1 MRVSTAAVCSLAV
14 LAAQELTH
22 GAIAHAATLP
32 ESPEPQNP
40 ASSDKRLVVELTP
53 TTPTVE
59 TLETVPSRL
68 TSSAIGILAQPPQ
81 PVAVSAGRDSE
92 AISTTPNPVGN
103 ATPQKVATSTVKQLE
118 TALSTPQPTIAPPE
132 VLAIATR
139 TTRPTPRHPAA
150 TVSPVESIPSAVV
163 TASAQQIAATPSCNR
178 LESVQLVSLHQEG
191 CVTAQVD
198 SAPLPGA
205 SSQNTAPQNVGIPT
219 NQEFEELQRQ
229 LREVSTSA
237 EDFGDVFGGSPAIT
251 VSNPSG
257 FGADRNTAFLNF
269 SYQARTRFGN
279 TADGTAGI
287 GFGIGDARRNVG
299 LQLSYS
305 IASFGTTR
313 DFGTGGFNAKL
324 HRNLGNGLSV
334 ALGWEG
340 FVTTGEVVDF
350 KNSVYGA
357 VTQVIRTR
365 PNLDDPFS
373 RIALTAGLGNGRFRS
388 ESDIANN
395 VGSVNVFGSV
405 AVRVAR
411 PISAIV
417 EWTGQDLA
425 LGLSIAPFRN
435 VPLVI
440 TPALRDITGAGDG
453 TRFVLGAGIAVRF

>member
-22 GAIAHAATLP
+22 GAIAHAATLS

-40 ASSDKRLVVELTP
+40 VPSDKRLVVELTP

-59 TLETVPSRL
+59 TLETVPAQS
-68 TSSAIGILAQPPQ
+68 TSSAIGILARAPQ
-81 PVAVSAGRDSE
+81 PVVASAGSDSE
-92 AISTTPNPVGN
+92 VISAMRNPSGN
-103 ATPQKVATSTVKQLE
+103 ATSHKVATSTVKQLE
-118 TALSTPQPTIAPPE
+118 TALSKPQPTIAPPE

-139 TTRPTPRHPAA
+139 TIRPVATHPG
-150 TVSPVESIPSAVV
+150 V
-163 TASAQQIAATPSCNR
+163 TAAPVVPIPVAEQQVAVAQPCNR
-178 LESVQLVSLHQEG
+178 SASVQLVSLRQEN
-191 CVTAQVD
+191 CLTAQVD
-198 SAPLPGA
+198 SAPLPGG
-205 SSQNTAPQNVGIPT
+205 SSQNTAPQNVGTPT

-305 IASFGTTR
+305 VASFGTTR

-350 KNSVYGA
+350 KDSVYGA

-365 PNLDDPFS
+365 PNLNDPFS

-411 PISAIV
+411 PVSAIV

>member
-22 GAIAHAATLP
+22 GAIAHAATPP
-32 ESPEPQNP
+32 ESPEPQNTTT
-40 ASSDKRLVVELTP
+40 SDKLLAIELTP
-53 TTPTVE
+53 TTPAVE
-59 TLETVPSRL
+59 TLETMSSRSTSL
-68 TSSAIGILAQPPQ
+68 TTQNLAQTPQ
-81 PVAVSAGRDSE
+81 PVAAGAGRNSE
-92 AISTTPNPVGN
+92 ATSAVRNSSGN
-103 ATPQKVATSTVKQLE
+103 ATPQKVANLSVKQLE
-118 TALSTPQPTIAPPE
+118 IALSAPQPTIAPPE

-139 TTRPTPRHPAA
+139 PTRSVTTRSAITAD
-150 TVSPVESIPSAVV
+150 SGISIPAQV
-163 TASAQQIAATPSCNR
+163 TAAEEQIAAAQPCNR
-178 LESVQLVSLHQEG
+178 SESVQLMSLRQG
-191 CVTAQVD
+191 RCIIAQTD

-205 SSQNTAPQNVGIPT
+205 PSQNTAPQNGGIPSDR
-219 NQEFEELQRQ
+219 EFEELQQQ

-269 SYQARTRFGN
+269 SYQSRTRFGN
-279 TADGTAGI
+279 TSDGTAGI

-324 HRNLGNGLSV
+324 HRQLGNGLSV

-340 FVTTGEVVDF
+340 FLTTGEVVDF
-350 KNSVYGA
+350 RDSVYGS

-365 PNLDDPFS
+365 PNIDDPFS

-388 ESDIANN
+388 ESDIVND
-395 VGSVNVFGSV
+395 VGSINVFGSV

-411 PISAIV
+411 PVSAIV